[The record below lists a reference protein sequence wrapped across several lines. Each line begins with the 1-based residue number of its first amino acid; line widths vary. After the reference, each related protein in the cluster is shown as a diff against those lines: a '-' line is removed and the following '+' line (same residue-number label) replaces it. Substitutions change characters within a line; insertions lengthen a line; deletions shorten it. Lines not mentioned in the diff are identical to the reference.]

1 MAIER
6 DWDKAFLMN
15 SKGSSATRD
24 RAYKTWSAVRE
35 FGLQKKWDLAP
46 GTISPK
52 QMRLYLEHRSSS
64 ITARSVQ
71 NEASHLRRAIAG
83 AGRTV
88 GDVRDPLNTWS
99 SSRMGLAEGSRIGG
113 KTAAD
118 PAKFEAV
125 RDKMPTD
132 IRACLDLVEA
142 LGLRR
147 KEGVMAAVNLAEWA
161 KQLASSSAQ
170 RQGVFLLVN
179 AGTKGG
185 RPREVFVP
193 NQRFAAVS
201 KAVDAARQSA
211 AEGGGSIVHS
221 EKLHEALAKYTNC
234 LSRLGLTGD
243 DSGHG
248 LRRAFAHQQ
257 YAHYRETGLDQK
269 EALRRLSQDLGH
281 GDNRG
286 RWVWNNY
293 LSGGTA

>member
-52 QMRLYLEHRSSS
+52 QMRLYLEHRAGS

-99 SSRMGLAEGSRIGG
+99 SARMGLAEGSRIGG

-125 RDKMPTD
+125 RDKMPAD
-132 IRACLDLVEA
+132 VRACLGLVEA

-147 KEGVMAAVNLAEWA
+147 KEGVMAGANLAEWSKEMA
-161 KQLASSSAQ
+161 NRSSEKK
-170 RQGVFLLVN
+170 GVFLLVN
-179 AGTKGG
+179 SGTKGG

-193 NQRFAAVS
+193 NERIAAVS
-201 KAVDAARQSA
+201 KAVDAASGSA
-211 AEGGGSIVHS
+211 AQGGSIINC

-234 LSRLGLTGD
+234 VSRLGLTGD

-248 LRRAFAHQQ
+248 LRRLFASRQ
-257 YAHYRETGLDQK
+257 YAYYRESGVDQK

-281 GDNRG
+281 GDGRG